1 MALIQ
6 LTEDMSREE
15 MIATQNTNNAMQYAY
30 PVGSIYMSANST
42 DPKMLFG
49 GTWERYANGRVLVG
63 VDEADTDFN
72 TAGKTGGAKTHTLTV
87 NEMPNHEH
95 PLELN
100 TYTSSVRDNTYVAGC
115 AGGSGLGNAN
125 SDTTINARR
134 AVAVGGG
141 QAHNN
146 LPPYITCY
154 MWVRTA

>member
-72 TAGKTGGAKTHTLTV
+72 TAGKTGGEKLIH
-87 NEMPNHEH
+87 
-95 PLELN
+95 
-100 TYTSSVRDNTYVAGC
+100 
-115 AGGSGLGNAN
+115 
-125 SDTTINARR
+125 
-134 AVAVGGG
+134 
-141 QAHNN
+141 
-146 LPPYITCY
+146 
-154 MWVRTA
+154 

>member
-1 MALIQ
+1 MRQ
-6 LTEDMSREE
+6 
-15 MIATQNTNNAMQYAY
+15 TQ
-30 PVGSIYMSANST
+30 
-42 DPKMLFG
+42 
-49 GTWERYANGRVLVG
+49 
-63 VDEADTDFN
+63 
-72 TAGKTGGAKTHTLTV
+72 TLTRQAKQAV
-87 NEMPNHEH
+87 KNSYTDGLTKCQSHEH